1 MMLLL
6 SWGVA
11 QHPNLSEDALASPEA
26 ASHETVESLS
36 TSLATDAAAEASAPE
51 TSSETSSETLAA
63 GDVETDGAENT
74 ANDTV
79 TRHGAVSASEHN
91 EASSEQHGE
100 RVGPPVVNTNLA
112 EELLILFGSFFVLAA
127 AIGMLRF
134 PDFYT
139 RLHASTKLVTLG
151 GIGILIGAAFG
162 FNDVQVSLRVILII
176 IFFFLT
182 APLSGYMIGRAGYLR
197 GLPFYKEWGSI
208 DEWQALGSGS
218 AEPEATD

>member
-1 MMLLL
+1 MRLLLVMLLL
-6 SWGVA
+6 SWGAA
-11 QHPNLSEDALASPEA
+11 QHPNLSADVP
-26 ASHETVESLS
+26 ASHGESPIEAPES
-36 TSLATDAAAEASAPE
+36 NAAAETASEP
-51 TSSETSSETLAA
+51 
-63 GDVETDGAENT
+63 
-74 ANDTV
+74 
-79 TRHGAVSASEHN
+79 SASELSV
-91 EASSEQHGE
+91 ASTAESAAEPESAAGEGHGE
-100 RVGPPVVNTNLA
+100 RASRTQATREQGERIGPPVVNTNLA

-197 GLPFYKEWGSI
+197 GLPFYKEWGST

-218 AEPEATD
+218 TEPEVSSTD

>member
-1 MMLLL
+1 MLLL
-6 SWGVA
+6 SWGAA
-11 QHPNLSEDALASPEA
+11 QHPNLSADVP
-26 ASHETVESLS
+26 ASHGESPIE
-36 TSLATDAAAEASAPE
+36 ATESN
-51 TSSETSSETLAA
+51 A
-63 GDVETDGAENT
+63 GVETASEP
-74 ANDTV
+74 
-79 TRHGAVSASEHN
+79 SASEP
-91 EASSEQHGE
+91 SSELLPELSAPPTADSAAEPESAAGEGHGE
-100 RVGPPVVNTNLA
+100 RASRTQATREQGERIGPPVVNTNLA

-197 GLPFYKEWGSI
+197 GLPFYKEWGST

-218 AEPEATD
+218 VEPEATD

>member
-1 MMLLL
+1 M
-6 SWGVA
+6 
-11 QHPNLSEDALASPEA
+11 
-26 ASHETVESLS
+26 
-36 TSLATDAAAEASAPE
+36 
-51 TSSETSSETLAA
+51 
-63 GDVETDGAENT
+63 
-74 ANDTV
+74 
-79 TRHGAVSASEHN
+79 
-91 EASSEQHGE
+91 
-100 RVGPPVVNTNLA
+100 VNTNLA

-162 FNDVQVSLRVILII
+162 FHDVQVSLRVILII

-197 GLPFYKEWGSI
+197 GLPFYKEWGST

-218 AEPEATD
+218 TEPEVSSTD

>member
-1 MMLLL
+1 MRLLFVMLLL

-11 QHPNLSEDALASPEA
+11 QHPDLPALPTDAPATHSETQSSEAQSSEAQSVESSEGTNAISDASPAPEGTA
-26 ASHETVESLS
+26 ETENGTGEGHSEGASHTQ
-36 TSLATDAAAEASAPE
+36 
-51 TSSETSSETLAA
+51 
-63 GDVETDGAENT
+63 
-74 ANDTV
+74 
-79 TRHGAVSASEHN
+79 
-91 EASSEQHGE
+91 ASSENSE
-100 RVGPPVVNTNLA
+100 RIGPPVVNTNLA

-176 IFFFLT
+176 VFFFLT

-218 AEPEATD
+218 TEPEATD

>member
-1 MMLLL
+1 MRILLIMLLL
-6 SWGVA
+6 SWGAA
-11 QHPNLSEDALASPEA
+11 QHPDLPALSADVPTSQSESQ
-26 ASHETVESLS
+26 SVEPIEG
-36 TSLATDAAAEASAPE
+36 AE
-51 TSSETSSETLAA
+51 TSSEVPTTLTPTTSSEGMA
-63 GDVETDGAENT
+63 ETAHEAREGHSEGVSSSNHNQASNQT
-74 ANDTV
+74 NNQAN
-79 TRHGAVSASEHN
+79 
-91 EASSEQHGE
+91 QHGE

-151 GIGILIGAAFG
+151 GIGILVGAAFG
-162 FNDVQVSLRVILII
+162 FNDVQVSLRVILVIV
-176 IFFFLT
+176 FFFLT

-197 GLPFYKEWGSI
+197 GLPFYKEWGSV

-218 AEPEATD
+218 TELEATD

>member
-1 MMLLL
+1 VLRVIVLLSLL
-6 SWGVA
+6 SWGVS
-11 QHPNLSEDALASPEA
+11 QHADSP
-26 ASHETVESLS
+26 
-36 TSLATDAAAEASAPE
+36 ASASNNTSGEVQLEALPPSDVITSDAPE
-51 TSSETSSETLAA
+51 NSSETSSSDASVTPT
-63 GDVETDGAENT
+63 TDIEST
-74 ANDTV
+74 P
-79 TRHGAVSASEHN
+79 N
-91 EASSEQHGE
+91 EASPHGE
-100 RVGPPVVNTNLA
+100 ASHGGHAGASNDGERLGPPVVNTNLA

-127 AIGMLRF
+127 AVGMLRF

-197 GLPFYKEWGSI
+197 GLPFYKEWGSV

-218 AEPEATD
+218 TEAEATD